1 MTPARRLDTVSM
13 VTNNI
18 YIQAPEGVA
27 IIDFLTATFHANSV
41 VAENH
46 FTLLRS
52 KPFDGILKVLKF
64 LKWIIDFLNTI
75 NNKLWMNLI
84 ASEMFAH

>member
-18 YIQAPEGVA
+18 YIQAPEGVV

-41 VAENH
+41 VTENH
-46 FTLLRS
+46 FTSLRS

-64 LKWIIDFLNTI
+64 FNWIIDFLNTI
-75 NNKLWMNLI
+75 NNKL
-84 ASEMFAH
+84 